1 MRRRASEAPRRIANR
16 RQAGALGWETDMI
29 DSRINLPGYI
39 DRDIRQK
46 MRELAIE
53 LRYLAADGTL
63 NNPKL
68 ALTLTDMLEKCAQA
82 EGSDTDIRDCQ
93 IKYP

>member
-1 MRRRASEAPRRIANR
+1 
-16 RQAGALGWETDMI
+16 MI

-82 EGSDTDIRDCQ
+82 EGSDTDIRECQ